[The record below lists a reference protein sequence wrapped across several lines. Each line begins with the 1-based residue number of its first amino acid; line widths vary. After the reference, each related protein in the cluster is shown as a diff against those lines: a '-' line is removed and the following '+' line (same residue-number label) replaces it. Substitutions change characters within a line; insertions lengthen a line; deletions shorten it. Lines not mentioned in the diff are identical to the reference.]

1 MDAEDTG
8 NHLLTFDNWWRQ
20 GIYEME
26 WTILGPRGYSKS
38 FRGGIGYYDGTGVFH
53 PEYQQFPIV
62 LPYAG
67 KYSVELSIFDLY
79 NVRSSYRKPD
89 YFEVKNKNVEVYGI
103 FQRMLPQLNWNE
115 YKYSYDVAGSDW
127 DWARENTIDV
137 DSVIATYYL
146 TLDRANY
153 IHDEE
158 DGPEFS
164 LVRRYVDPNT
174 VTGFNETP
182 GPYQWREL
190 RTQLWE
196 DGEEVNWD
204 MMRVGADINSSFKI
218 NLRQDTGFNN
228 GYEFYITQ
236 YDVNSNLLITDSYE
250 IQSPYPLI
258 DTDLAAWSAI
268 ADELSQL
275 DPVEHPILTKF
286 NYNPILIDTNNNG
299 TEDTCEYILVVAE
312 EPSRTHDYFSV
323 GFNNPAGG
331 EVLPGS
337 EIHFESYNPNYQDL
351 CVIDSHMEVKRL
363 NHVTFSYDTTNMPG
377 IVSQKWTL
385 KNNNE
390 NINDIYYSNTWLT
403 YLFKYKG
410 DYTVELELTDV
421 NGNKNT
427 INKNILKI
435 I

>member
-1 MDAEDTG
+1 
-8 NHLLTFDNWWRQ
+8 
-20 GIYEME
+20 ME

-38 FRGGIGYYDGTGVFH
+38 FRGGVGYYDGAGVFH

-67 KYSVELSIFDLY
+67 TYSVELSIFDLY

-127 DWARENTIDV
+127 DWARENIIDV

-153 IHDEE
+153 THDEE

-164 LVRRYVDPNT
+164 TVRRYVDPNS
-174 VTGFNETP
+174 VTGFTETP

-218 NLRQDTGFNN
+218 DLRQSEGYNN

-236 YDVNSNLLITDSYE
+236 YDVNTNQLITDSYE
-250 IQSPYPLI
+250 IQSVYPTGE
-258 DTDLAAWSAI
+258 DDFAAYVLI

-275 DPVEHPILTKF
+275 DPVEHPIITKF
-286 NYNPILIDTNNNG
+286 NYNPILIDNDGDGNV
-299 TEDTCEYILVVAE
+299 EECYSILVVAE

-331 EVLPGS
+331 VIVEGS

-377 IVSQKWTL
+377 IVAQKWTL

-390 NINDIYYSNTWLT
+390 NVNDIYYSNTWLT

>member
-1 MDAEDTG
+1 
-8 NHLLTFDNWWRQ
+8 
-20 GIYEME
+20 ME
-26 WTILGPRGYSKS
+26 WTIIGPNDYSTS
-38 FRGGIGYYDGTGVFH
+38 FRGGVGYYDGAGVFH
-53 PEYQQFPIV
+53 PEYQQFPVV

-67 KYSVELSIFDLY
+67 VYSVELSIFDLY

-127 DWARENTIDV
+127 DWARENTIDI

-146 TLDRANY
+146 TLDRSNY

-158 DGPEFS
+158 NGPEFS
-164 LVRRYVDPNT
+164 LVRRYVDST
-174 VTGFNETP
+174 TASGFAETP

-190 RTQLWE
+190 RTHLWE
-196 DGEEVNWD
+196 DGDEVNWN
-204 MMRVGADINSSFKI
+204 MMRVGADINSSFKMDLLQS
-218 NLRQDTGFNN
+218 NGHTN
-228 GYEFYITQ
+228 GYYFYITQ
-236 YDVNSNLLITDSYE
+236 YDTNSNLLVIDSYQ
-250 IQSPYPLI
+250 IQSTYP
-258 DTDLAAWSAI
+258 TTNTNLAAWNAI
-268 ADELSQL
+268 ANELSQL

-286 NYNPILIDTNNNG
+286 NYNPILFDADVNG
-299 TEDTCEYILVVAE
+299 TEDVCNYILVVAE
-312 EPSRTHDYFSV
+312 ESARTHDYFSV
-323 GFNNPAGG
+323 GFSSSAEIIINTLVGG
-331 EVLPGS
+331 EILPDS
-337 EIHFESYNPNYQDL
+337 ITHFESFNPDYQDL

-363 NHVTFSYDTTNMPG
+363 NHVTFSYDITNMPG
-377 IVSQKWTL
+377 IVAQKWTL

-390 NINDIYYSNTWLT
+390 NVNDIYYSNTWLT
-403 YLFKYKG
+403 YLFKHKG

-427 INKNILKI
+427 TNKNILKI